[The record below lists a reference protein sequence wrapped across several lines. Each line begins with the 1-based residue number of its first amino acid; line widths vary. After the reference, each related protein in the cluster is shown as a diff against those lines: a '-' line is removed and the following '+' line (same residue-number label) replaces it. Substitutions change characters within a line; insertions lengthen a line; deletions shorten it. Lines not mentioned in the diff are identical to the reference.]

1 MRKPVISVAACS
13 YSHVLEIVANK
24 WTSLVIYAME
34 DGTIRYGE
42 MMRRIEGISQK
53 MLTQTLKKL
62 ERDGLVHRNVIPAV
76 PPIVEYSLT
85 PLGESLLP
93 SMRMLKEWAKNHY
106 AEVEESREAY
116 DSREQLPASVEG

>member
-13 YSHVLEIVANK
+13 YSQVLEIVANK

-34 DGTIRYGE
+34 EGTIRYGE
-42 MMRRIEGISQK
+42 IMRRIEGISQK
-53 MLTQTLKKL
+53 MLTQTLKQL

-93 SMRMLKEWAKNHY
+93 CMRMLKEWARVHY
-106 AEVEESREAY
+106 AKVEQSREAY
-116 DSREQLPASVEG
+116 DAGEPFPASAKG